1 MECSLQQQI
10 NVCTKENRLLK
21 AMSSGDLNI
30 SQSGNSITSLSNLF
44 QCLTVH
50 KIKKKK
56 LFKGSFVFPF
66 FAYYLCS
73 FHWLPPKTAWLNPFY
88 FLRCGI
94 YKYLSDVCAF
104 NLQAQRSQRSQPL
117 LVGDASMP

>member
-21 AMSSGDLNI
+21 AMSSGDLNT

-50 KIKKKK
+50 KIKKIYIYLKGVLYF
-56 LFKGSFVFPF
+56 LFCLLSLFLSLVTTRNSL
-66 FAYYLCS
+66 AQS
-73 FHWLPPKTAWLNPFY
+73 FY

-104 NLQAQRSQRSQPL
+104 NLQAQRSQLSQPL